1 MSSLCLTRRAALVT
15 GLATAALPPLA
26 HAQNTGRGAR
36 QITVYKT
43 PWCGCCGGWVA
54 HMRDAGWRARVI
66 DLEDLAPIRARNG
79 IPDRLASCHTGVVGR
94 YAIEGHVPAS
104 DVERLLREAP
114 AARAL
119 TAPGMPA
126 GSPGME
132 AAGREPYVTLLIL
145 ADGST
150 RPFGRHNGA

>member
-1 MSSLCLTRRAALVT
+1 MTFSSSRIDLAARRLLSSIAGTRDARVS
-15 GLATAALPPLA
+15 ATAL
-26 HAQNTGRGAR
+26 
-36 QITVYKT
+36 
-43 PWCGCCGGWVA
+43 A
-54 HMRDAGWRARVI
+54 HMRGAGWTALVV
-66 DLEDLAPIRARNG
+66 DLDDLAPIRARHG

-104 DVERLLREAP
+104 DVERLVREAP